1 MEWKNIL
8 AVIIFLISAAALF
21 YTGRLF
27 VELLAEMF
35 DNKE

>member
-1 MEWKNIL
+1 MDWKNIL
-8 AVIIFLISAAALF
+8 AVIIFLIAVAALL

-35 DNKE
+35 DNIE